1 MKQPPRMINED
12 SRIGIFTWNACRD
25 CKHHNG
31 IRCHIHDTM
40 IMDSVLVSDGMIYC
54 GLFVHKEK

>member
-1 MKQPPRMINED
+1 MINED